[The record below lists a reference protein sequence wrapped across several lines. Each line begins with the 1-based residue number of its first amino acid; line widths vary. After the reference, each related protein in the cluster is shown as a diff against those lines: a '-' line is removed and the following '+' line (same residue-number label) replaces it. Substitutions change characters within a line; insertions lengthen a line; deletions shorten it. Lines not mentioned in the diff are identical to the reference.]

1 MESINITNAR
11 DNLFNIAKTALES
24 HEPITVTTKVGDVV
38 IISKDDFEAIQETLY
53 LLSNKGLASDAL
65 RLKDAPD
72 TEFGTRDE
80 LPW

>member
-11 DNLFNIAKTALES
+11 NNLFNIAKSTLES

-38 IISKDDFEAIQETLY
+38 IMSKEDFESIQETLY
-53 LLSNKGLASDAL
+53 LLSNKGLAREAMH
-65 RLKDAPD
+65 LKNAPD
-72 TEFGTRDE
+72 SEFGTRDE